1 MRCAAVYYRPAWFPG
16 DTILL
21 VIWMRSYAQCSI
33 DWRVRKRRTQ
43 TEKIALAGSGDFA
56 FAGQETPHSHQPTL
70 WSGILSPAAPY
81 RNEARGGAPMAQ
93 HRAGSTARGLRM
105 GINAILC
112 RICREG
118 D

>member
-1 MRCAAVYYRPAWFPG
+1 MSSSTFASQGITGHGAREEA
-16 DTILL
+16 
-21 VIWMRSYAQCSI
+21 
-33 DWRVRKRRTQ
+33 KRRTQ

-56 FAGQETPHSHQPTL
+56 FAGQETPHSHQPTP

-105 GINAILC
+105 GINVILC
-112 RICREG
+112 RICRE
-118 D
+118 